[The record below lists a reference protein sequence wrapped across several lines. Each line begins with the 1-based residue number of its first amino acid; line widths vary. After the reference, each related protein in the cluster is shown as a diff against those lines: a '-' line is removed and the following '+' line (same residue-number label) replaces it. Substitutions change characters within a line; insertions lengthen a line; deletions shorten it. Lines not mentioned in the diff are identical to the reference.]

1 MQRKKITPFHVM
13 NSLLL
18 GLLAILCLLPIAH
31 VIALS
36 LSDSSEVASGHVALL
51 PRGITLDAYRYVM
64 ENRQFWNAFFVTLRR
79 VVIGVSISLIL
90 VVLTAYPLSKPVSRF
105 HGRPFFSWFFMISML
120 FSGGLIPTYMVIS
133 QLGMLDTIWALT
145 LPGDI
150 NVGFMIMMMNF
161 FRAVPP
167 ELEDAAVIDGATMFQ
182 ILRKIYLPLCR
193 PSIAVIVLFSIV
205 ANWNGWMD
213 GYLYMNTP
221 DHYPLQTYLAAMLME
236 ARATIDTMIT
246 PQQLVRMS
254 NINAKTIECAQIFL
268 AALPILCVYPFL
280 QKQDTKGIFYGI
292 KF

>member
-1 MQRKKITPFHVM
+1 M
-13 NSLLL
+13 
-18 GLLAILCLLPIAH
+18 
-31 VIALS
+31 
-36 LSDSSEVASGHVALL
+36 ALL
-51 PRGITLDAYRYVM
+51 PRGITLDAYRYVR

-133 QLGMLDTIWALT
+133 QLGILDTIWALT
-145 LPGDI
+145 LPGAM

-182 ILRKIYLPLCR
+182 TLRKIYLPLCR

-246 PQQLVRMS
+246 PQQLARMS
-254 NINAKTIECAQIFL
+254 SINVKTIECAQIFL

>member
-36 LSDSSEVASGHVALL
+36 LSDSSEVAFGHVALL
-51 PRGITLDAYRYVM
+51 PRGITLDAYCYVM

-79 VVIGVSISLIL
+79 VVIGVSVSLIL

-105 HGRPFFSWFFMISML
+105 HGRHFFSWFFMISML

-133 QLGMLDTIWALT
+133 QLGILDTIWALT
-145 LPGDI
+145 LPGAM

-221 DHYPLQTYLAAMLME
+221 DNYPLQTYLAAMLME

-246 PQQLVRMS
+246 PQQLTRMS
-254 NINAKTIECAQIFL
+254 SVNAKTIEGAQIFL

-280 QKQDTKGIFYGI
+280 QKQDTKGIFYDR

>member
-79 VVIGVSISLIL
+79 VVIGVSVSLIL

-105 HGRPFFSWFFMISML
+105 HGRHFFSWFFMISML

-133 QLGMLDTIWALT
+133 QLGILDTIWALT
-145 LPGDI
+145 LPGAM

-182 ILRKIYLPLCR
+182 ILGM
-193 PSIAVIVLFSIV
+193 A
-205 ANWNGWMD
+205 GWM
-213 GYLYMNTP
+213 
-221 DHYPLQTYLAAMLME
+221 
-236 ARATIDTMIT
+236 ATCI
-246 PQQLVRMS
+246 
-254 NINAKTIECAQIFL
+254 
-268 AALPILCVYPFL
+268 
-280 QKQDTKGIFYGI
+280 
-292 KF
+292 

>member
-36 LSDSSEVASGHVALL
+36 LSDSSEVVSGHVALL

-64 ENRQFWNAFFVTLRR
+64 ENRQFWNAFFVTLRC
-79 VVIGVSISLIL
+79 VVIGVSVSLIL
-90 VVLTAYPLSKPVSRF
+90 VALTAYPLSKPVSRF

-133 QLGMLDTIWALT
+133 QLGILDTIWALT
-145 LPGDI
+145 LPGAM

-236 ARATIDTMIT
+236 ARTTIDTMIT
-246 PQQLVRMS
+246 PQQLTRMS
-254 NINAKTIECAQIFL
+254 SVNAKTIEGAQIFL

-280 QKQDTKGIFYGI
+280 QRQDTKGIFYDR

>member
-1 MQRKKITPFHVM
+1 
-13 NSLLL
+13 
-18 GLLAILCLLPIAH
+18 
-31 VIALS
+31 
-36 LSDSSEVASGHVALL
+36 
-51 PRGITLDAYRYVM
+51 
-64 ENRQFWNAFFVTLRR
+64 
-79 VVIGVSISLIL
+79 
-90 VVLTAYPLSKPVSRF
+90 
-105 HGRPFFSWFFMISML
+105 MISML

-133 QLGMLDTIWALT
+133 QLGILDTIWALT
-145 LPGDI
+145 LPGAM

-182 ILRKIYLPLCR
+182 ILQKIYLPLCR

-246 PQQLVRMS
+246 PQQLTRMS
-254 NINAKTIECAQIFL
+254 SVNAKTIEGAQIFL

-280 QKQDTKGIFYGI
+280 QKQDTKGIFYDR

>member
-36 LSDSSEVASGHVALL
+36 LSDSSEVVSGHVALL

-79 VVIGVSISLIL
+79 VVIGVSVSLIL
-90 VVLTAYPLSKPVSRF
+90 VALTAYPLSKPVSRF

-133 QLGMLDTIWALT
+133 QLGILDTIWALT
-145 LPGDI
+145 LP
-150 NVGFMIMMMNF
+150 
-161 FRAVPP
+161 
-167 ELEDAAVIDGATMFQ
+167 
-182 ILRKIYLPLCR
+182 RKIYLPLCR

-236 ARATIDTMIT
+236 ARTTIDTMIT
-246 PQQLVRMS
+246 PQQLTRMS
-254 NINAKTIECAQIFL
+254 SVNAKTIEGAQIFL

-280 QKQDTKGIFYGI
+280 QRQDTKGIFYDR

>member
-1 MQRKKITPFHVM
+1 M
-13 NSLLL
+13 
-18 GLLAILCLLPIAH
+18 
-31 VIALS
+31 
-36 LSDSSEVASGHVALL
+36 
-51 PRGITLDAYRYVM
+51 
-64 ENRQFWNAFFVTLRR
+64 
-79 VVIGVSISLIL
+79 
-90 VVLTAYPLSKPVSRF
+90 
-105 HGRPFFSWFFMISML
+105 
-120 FSGGLIPTYMVIS
+120 
-133 QLGMLDTIWALT
+133 
-145 LPGDI
+145 

-205 ANWNGWMD
+205 ANWNSWLD

-246 PQQLVRMS
+246 PQQLARMS